1 MTDTYT
7 TTQLEPLEPLE
18 PYKGLRPYEEE
29 NRDLFFGRGD
39 ERDIVIDKLL
49 SNKLTLLF
57 AASGVGKSSLLQAAV
72 IPHLKQQDQENL
84 DVVYYSD
91 WFAEPI
97 KYLKKETLKALKERG
112 KLADDLDLNVD
123 IPLDQFFG
131 VCAAFASDPL
141 VVVLDQFEEFFQYQ
155 RYQEN
160 FLSFI
165 REFSMCIKDKATSVA
180 FVISMREDYAM
191 ELNVFKEFLPTTLF
205 ANFFR
210 LEKLEKKRAEEAV
223 RLPVEELDFK
233 YEEKLLK
240 ELVDDLADREKESQL
255 GSSST
260 LSDTGA
266 PAYVEPPYL
275 QIVCTGLWELEKDN
289 PDKTIRHSVYQEN
302 GRARGFVDSY
312 FKNVMNKLTKRQQKI
327 ASHAFSHLVTPRGTK
342 IAYTVEALNSHIR
355 VGEEDL
361 ETVLEKLRESR
372 IVRSKKRDEVVW
384 YELYH
389 DAFSGI
395 IYQWHESFSKRERN
409 KKIAFTGGTFTTL
422 LLLMSIY
429 LFFLLP
435 KFYLHPQHGTGS
447 DKIELYKQ
455 SGKLKIKSF
464 IAETGYKQ
472 FQFEKEIEKKGEE
485 ISNFKELNREMI
497 SRFPGLQRI
506 SAYFKAGVIDKAF
519 EALGTFINERREER
533 YLKDRLKAME
543 LVERFRELDKL
554 LDKKEQINDMVRL
567 SAAEYL
573 VQKKTE
579 IDNEKVEDTLIEFLN
594 IEYLKDV
601 DETPGEIS
609 PQSEK
614 QKDIKQSGNDMIG
627 EKQKNEQDKLDPDL
641 EPIERIKLKARMA
654 EALGSIKSKKAV
666 SALGKVL
673 KITNK
678 EYKEELVQ
686 MRREAARALGLIG
699 GEEAIK
705 YLKSVL
711 LDDPDWNDQV
721 RRETVKALGRI
732 GSENAASLLYKALD
746 DENVNVQRDTVK
758 ALGNIHSKNAVEY
771 LKRAIGKEDYVV
783 RRLAAESLGKI
794 RLEEAIPLLEK
805 ALKDDEYKVRNSA
818 VIALGEIKHKKSA
831 DLLIKALSE
840 VQHRYVSQHA
850 IESLTQIDPERAVLP
865 LYNKLKK
872 DKEDS
877 YVRTSAAN
885 ALASIV
891 NDGNDQALSFL
902 KTALNDKDKNVRSY
916 ARRALKQLKNEK
928 YLDLFIDL
936 LKNNKDTEVR
946 QYAVDALGR
955 IGNDRA
961 VGLLIDTLNDTD
973 LKVRSKVIETFGK
986 FKSEITTKRLLK
998 VIEDKTID
1006 SLKRTNAA
1014 FALGHTKS
1022 EKAVEPLIKL
1032 LEENKPTVVKDS
1044 VTMLGKLGSEKAVEP
1059 LIKLLE
1065 DNDKEKNVRY
1075 ESARSLSLIG
1085 SKKAVIPLIKVLG
1098 DGDEDKKIQ
1107 RSAYDALNRM
1117 DIKNQEAVKL
1127 LLGMIKKDRDKVE
1140 RKRAIKLL
1148 GRTGSKD
1155 VVEPLI
1161 DILDESDSRIQEYAI
1176 EALGNIGIKNN
1187 KATDRL
1193 IRLLNPDGKS
1203 HVQKEAASAL
1213 AKIGDENAIK
1223 SLILLLKK
1231 NQNRYTRSSI
1241 VKALSHFN
1249 SEKAVDRF
1257 IEALRDENDD
1267 KDNVRSE
1274 LIKVLGNI
1282 GNEKAIPHLIRALQD
1297 QNRDVPYYSKL
1308 ALSQISSEKTIGAI
1322 IEALK
1327 DGNRYVRRE
1336 AASVLGDIGS
1346 EKAVTPLIQ
1355 ALKDSDTSTRKSAAH
1370 ALGLIGSE
1378 KAVEPLIEAL
1388 NDKSNL
1394 TREFA
1399 AWALGRIGSSKAIE
1413 PLIEA
1418 LNAKNHF
1425 TVRYRAAQALG
1436 RIGSNKAVEPLMEA
1450 LKEKKYYQV
1459 RDFAAQALER
1469 IGSKK
1474 ATGTLIESLNSNSL
1488 VIRRYAIYTLGN
1500 ISVTEYADNFK
1511 SILDN
1516 EQEKTVLR
1524 MTAAAALLK
1533 TGEKKALQYLKRQL
1547 ETAPYD
1553 SLIEMTKIIGEVP
1566 SKEGITLL
1574 EEMLN
1579 LTGHRSKE
1587 QSNLQMK
1594 ARLMAVTA
1602 LGNIPGE
1609 NAFNTLLK
1617 LLDHKDE
1624 RIQFRALLVVGKL
1637 KSPTEKQTDIIKER
1651 ISTFKE
1657 KLDELT
1663 EKKETWRDIRDEN
1676 TSQYSPSELK
1686 EWEDRLDEI
1695 RPQEHLEFQL
1705 AYVISRFDKNEG
1717 TKLLCH
1723 ELANVRQGA
1732 WMALGNRKNI
1742 SLTPKLSKLIEEE
1755 NDRPWVQFAAYRAVD
1770 NILNDAEY
1778 FGGKEELDELDR
1790 LFPTDT
1796 ETNKNNEDA
1805 KSKVESDSNKEGNN
1819 KADVKDKKDE
1829 EGKKETGVK
1838 GNKNEESQNDKE
1850 SKTGT
1855 PDVKSR
1861 IEWAIEKLR
1870 TKNALTGKTGT

>member
-554 LDKKEQINDMVRL
+554 LDKKEQIDDMVRL

-986 FKSEITTKRLLK
+986 FKSEKTTKRLIK

-1014 FALGHTKS
+1014 FALGRIKS

-1032 LEENKPTVVKDS
+1032 LAENEPALVASSANT
-1044 VTMLGKLGSEKAVEP
+1044 LGKLGSEKSVEP
-1059 LIKLLE
+1059 LIQLLE
-1065 DNDKEKNVRY
+1065 HNNKKVRY
-1075 ESARSLSLIG
+1075 ESARSLGLIG
-1085 SKKAVIPLIKVLG
+1085 NEKALIPLIKALG
-1098 DGDEDKKIQ
+1098 DPDKELQ
-1107 RSAYDALNRM
+1107 SYAYNALSSM
-1117 DIKNQEAVKL
+1117 DIKNPEAVKL
-1127 LLGMIKKDRDKVE
+1127 LLEMIKNDQSKEE
-1140 RKRAIKLL
+1140 RKSTIKLL

-1155 VVEPLI
+1155 AVEPLI
-1161 DILDESDSRIQEYAI
+1161 DILNEDDSRIQEYAI
-1176 EALGNIGIKNN
+1176 EALGNIGIKNE

-1193 IRLLNPDGKS
+1193 IRLLGPDGKS
-1203 HVQKEAASAL
+1203 YVQKEAASAL
-1213 AKIGDENAIK
+1213 GKIGDEEALEP
-1223 SLILLLKK
+1223 LILLLKEVK
-1231 NQNRYTRSSI
+1231 NRYTRSSI

-1249 SEKAVDRF
+1249 SEQSVRRLIKT
-1257 IEALRDENDD
+1257 LRDEKDD

-1282 GNEKAIPHLIRALQD
+1282 GNEKAVPHLIRALQD
-1297 QNRDVPYYSKL
+1297 KNSDVRYNSRL
-1308 ALSQISSEKTIGAI
+1308 ALSRIGSEKTIGAL

-1355 ALKDSDTSTRKSAAH
+1355 ALKDSDTYTRKPAAQ
-1370 ALGLIGSE
+1370 ALGRIGSE

-1394 TREFA
+1394 TQEFA
-1399 AWALGRIGSSKAIE
+1399 AWALGRIGSSKAVE

-1436 RIGSNKAVEPLMEA
+1436 RIGSKKAVEPLMEA
-1450 LKEKKYYQV
+1450 LKDKDSYHV
-1459 RDFAAQALER
+1459 RYFAAQALER

-1524 MTAAAALLK
+1524 MAAAAALLK

-1547 ETAPYD
+1547 ETAPDY

-1566 SKEGITLL
+1566 SKEGIMLL

-1579 LTGHRSKE
+1579 LTDHRSKE

-1609 NAFNTLLK
+1609 KAFNTLLK

-1624 RIQFRALLVVGKL
+1624 RIQFRALLAVGKL

-1651 ISTFKE
+1651 ISTFRE

-1717 TKLLCH
+1717 MKLLCH

-1790 LFPTDT
+1790 LFPTNT
-1796 ETNKNNEDA
+1796 EIDRNNEDA